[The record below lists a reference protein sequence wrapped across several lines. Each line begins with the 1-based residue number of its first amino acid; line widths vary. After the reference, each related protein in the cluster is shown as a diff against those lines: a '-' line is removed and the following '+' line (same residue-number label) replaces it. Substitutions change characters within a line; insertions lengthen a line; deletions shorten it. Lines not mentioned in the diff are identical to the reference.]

1 MAVID
6 ELLVSLGFD
15 YDPEDLEQFQ
25 EDLEGTTELVKK
37 LATAFVAGTAALI
50 GFAAT
55 TSAASDEQGK
65 LAEEIGVSVEM
76 LDALQF
82 ANRRS
87 GGSAEGLSSSLQQ
100 LAVRIG
106 ETARGVGSGIEAFG
120 ILGVEV
126 TNTNGELKDTSQVLL
141 EVSDKFQ
148 TLSKSQQIELA
159 EKLGLRDSIRL
170 LQQGSGGI
178 SDLIKEANALGVTT
192 KEDAAISAEFQDSL
206 TDIWQIVKQLSR
218 TLSQVLLPI
227 MENISNVFTEWWKA
241 NRQVIEQNIPKFV
254 EQATKAL
261 KLLAVAAGAFVS
273 VKIVSTLISMVSL
286 MKGVTLGA
294 LAMNAAIA
302 AIPLLIS
309 SLVVGLALLA
319 EDAKKFFEGG
329 ESFIGDMIEK
339 FPEWANEIKTVAAVL
354 ATVAD
359 IVTSIFE
366 GWKLIFELFKT
377 DISGDLKLVFEQL
390 NKDFDNMLNGIT
402 SSIRGVFSDLTDQV
416 LGTFKEVTDKVTDI
430 FSFGDSDAKVSA
442 TLNPIDDSDTVISAT
457 LNPIGDLDAVIS
469 ATLNPIVK
477 GIASGVPASQL
488 GQNSSFSSSDIRNT
502 TNSGTTNKFEGGI
515 QIQIDGAGSPEQTGE
530 AVRREIANLTKQTS
544 IDLNSAVAL

>member
-50 GFAAT
+50 GFATT

-126 TNTNGELKDTSQVLL
+126 TNANGELKDTSQVLL

-218 TLSQVLLPI
+218 TLSQVLLPV

-339 FPEWANEIKTVAAVL
+339 FPEWASEIKTVAAVL

-416 LGTFKEVTDKVTDI
+416 LGTFKEVTDKVADI

-442 TLNPIDDSDTVISAT
+442 TLNPI
-457 LNPIGDLDAVIS
+457 
-469 ATLNPIVK
+469 VK
-477 GIASGVPASQL
+477 GIASGTPASQL

-530 AVRREIANLTKQTS
+530 AVRREITNLTKQTS